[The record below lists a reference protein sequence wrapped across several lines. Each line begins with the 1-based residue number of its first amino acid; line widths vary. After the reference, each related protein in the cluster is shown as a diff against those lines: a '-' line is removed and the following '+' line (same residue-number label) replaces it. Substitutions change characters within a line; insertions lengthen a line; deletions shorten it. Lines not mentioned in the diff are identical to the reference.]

1 MKIVA
6 ALSLLAGASAFAP
19 AAKQAS
25 SSTALNMFENEI
37 GVIAP
42 TGYFDPFKLATSQDK
57 FDRYRAVELKHGRVA
72 QLAVL
77 GYVFQEVYRFPG
89 DLAFGLPFSD
99 IPNGLDAVAAVPA
112 AGWAQILF
120 LVGAVDFNG
129 YLGDFE
135 VGKPDLDGPV
145 LAKRQLQE
153 IQ

>member
-19 AAKQAS
+19 AKQAS
-25 SSTALNMFENEI
+25 SSTTALNMFENEI

-42 TGYFDPFKLATSQDK
+42 TGYFDPFKLATSADK
-57 FDRYRAVELKHGRVA
+57 FERYRAVELKHGRVA
-72 QLAVL
+72 MLAVL

-89 DLAFGLPFSD
+89 DIAFGLKFAD
-99 IPNGLDAVAAVPA
+99 VPNGIDALKVVPIL
-112 AGWAQILF
+112 GWAQILF
-120 LVGAVDFNG
+120 LVGSVDFNG